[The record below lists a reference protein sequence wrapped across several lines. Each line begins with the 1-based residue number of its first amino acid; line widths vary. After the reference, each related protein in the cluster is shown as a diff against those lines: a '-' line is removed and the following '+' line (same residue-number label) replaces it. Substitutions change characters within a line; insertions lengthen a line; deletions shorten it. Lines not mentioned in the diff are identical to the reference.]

1 MNKSLA
7 AYIEAR
13 SIPEP
18 NSGCWLWL
26 LSLGSHG
33 YGQCVDPEA
42 KTERNP
48 SGKTTAHRT
57 SFRAYKGP
65 IPAGYEVDHLC
76 RNKCCVNPD
85 HLEAVTPMENERRMV
100 KARGFFWCDTPE
112 ERRLHHNAYQAKW
125 ARERRLR
132 EA

>member
-1 MNKSLA
+1 MSSA
-7 AYIEAR
+7 SYIEAR

-48 SGKTTAHRT
+48 SGVTTAHRT

-65 IPAGYEVDHLC
+65 IPADYEVDHLC
-76 RNKCCVNPD
+76 RNRCCVNPD
-85 HLEAVTPMENERRMV
+85 HLEAVTPLENERRLADALGRQRWTWET
-100 KARGFFWCDTPE
+100 KE
-112 ERRLHHNAYQAKW
+112 EQRLQRNAYKAMW
-125 ARERRLR
+125 ARKKR
-132 EA
+132 AAA